1 MALAPAVLP
10 APAPIG
16 ALTVGVTDA
25 GLALVAFGA
34 DLDAAQR
41 AASRMGEPLLADP
54 AACAAA
60 TAAARAQLGEYLAG
74 ERRRFDLPL
83 DWRLTSGAP
92 PRGARALWGAGPDR
106 AAGPHRGGA
115 RPGR

>member
-34 DLDAAQR
+34 DRDAAQR
-41 AASRMGEPLLADP
+41 AASRLGEPLLADP

-74 ERRRFDLPL
+74 ERRCFDPPL
-83 DWRLTSGAP
+83 GWGVCSGAP
-92 PRGARALWGAGPDR
+92 A
-106 AAGPHRGGA
+106 RGG
-115 RPGR
+115 GGGGGG

>member
-41 AASRMGEPLLADP
+41 AASRLGEPLLADP
-54 AACAAA
+54 VLLVS
-60 TAAARAQLGEYLAG
+60 R
-74 ERRRFDLPL
+74 P
-83 DWRLTSGAP
+83 P
-92 PRGARALWGAGPDR
+92 PRPARSSVSTWPVS
-106 AAGPHRGGA
+106 GGA
-115 RPGR
+115 STCRWTGG